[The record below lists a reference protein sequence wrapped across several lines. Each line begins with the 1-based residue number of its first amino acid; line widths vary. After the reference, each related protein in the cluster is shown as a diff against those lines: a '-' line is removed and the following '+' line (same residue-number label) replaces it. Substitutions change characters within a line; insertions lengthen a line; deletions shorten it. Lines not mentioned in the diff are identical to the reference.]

1 MDNKELIDR
10 SPVRFFESAT
20 NGGLKAGEIG
30 AITSKKGLGKTSVLV
45 QIGMDYLLQDKK
57 IVHISFD
64 QQKDW
69 AMAWYEDIFA
79 EITKKKNI
87 LHLDEVKSEVLKNRI
102 ILNFNQDIISGKQI
116 VSTLEA
122 LSAGGIKIDALIIDG
137 MDFSRVTEDT
147 ISSLKDYA
155 KKAGLTVWFGVST
168 DETQVK
174 KMFAPAIASNIDA
187 VIYLEQKPDS
197 IQMQVLKIRGEEKP
211 ECNIK
216 LDSKTLL
223 MAEK

>member
-122 LSAGGIKIDALIIDG
+122 LSAGGIKIDALVIDG